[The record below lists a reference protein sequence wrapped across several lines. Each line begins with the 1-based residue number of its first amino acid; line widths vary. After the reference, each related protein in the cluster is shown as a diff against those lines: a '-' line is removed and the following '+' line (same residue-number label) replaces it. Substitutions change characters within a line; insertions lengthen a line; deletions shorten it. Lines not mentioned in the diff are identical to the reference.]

1 MSHTQFGFHDGR
13 PSMVAHRVGEV
24 LLSDIG
30 ECDETLNLSGLVRE
44 PLSPAFQFS
53 RHLRTCSRVVPGVRP
68 MKV

>member
-44 PLSPAFQFS
+44 PLPPAFH
-53 RHLRTCSRVVPGVRP
+53 RLA
-68 MKV
+68 